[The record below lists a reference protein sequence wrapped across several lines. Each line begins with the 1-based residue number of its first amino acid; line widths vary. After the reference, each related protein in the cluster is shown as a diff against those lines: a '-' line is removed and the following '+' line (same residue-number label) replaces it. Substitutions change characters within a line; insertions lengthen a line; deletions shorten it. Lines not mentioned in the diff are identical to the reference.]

1 MFYHFQ
7 IKRLE
12 HETQDIYD
20 HCRNKILQCY
30 DRWTKCLDQAVK
42 KYIRTYKIK
51 KKNTAGQR
59 DDYTTGCLLFCL
71 YFNEHYKV
79 IAIDLSKQ
87 QAVDADPK
95 AIQQISFTAN
105 LCFSLMKMQKN

>member
-1 MFYHFQ
+1 M
-7 IKRLE
+7 I
-12 HETQDIYD
+12 TQPVVY
-20 HCRNKILQCY
+20 Y
-30 DRWTKCLDQAVK
+30 
-42 KYIRTYKIK
+42 
-51 KKNTAGQR
+51 
-59 DDYTTGCLLFCL
+59 CL
-71 YFNEHYKV
+71 YFNEHYEV

>member
-1 MFYHFQ
+1 M
-7 IKRLE
+7 
-12 HETQDIYD
+12 
-20 HCRNKILQCY
+20 QCY
-30 DRWTKCLDQAVK
+30 DRWTKGLDQAVK
-42 KYIRTYKIK
+42 KYITTYYKIF

-59 DDYTTGCLLFCL
+59 DDYTTGCLLFCP
-71 YFNEHYKV
+71 YFNEHYEV